1 MIVMVNYAA
10 HTQALEIRWL
20 RDYFLTVFGQKCQIL
35 YFLNLDLITFLQ
47 LVQSVGDGEGDLS
60 LLLPDDR
67 QVASGVP
74 QHRPTLGLEK
84 YSKYS
89 HNGKILIM

>member
-1 MIVMVNYAA
+1 MFYLVK
-10 HTQALEIRWL
+10 LS
-20 RDYFLTVFGQKCQIL
+20 DYFLTVFGQKCQIL

-84 YSKYS
+84 YSQYS